1 MNKEKV
7 QRILD
12 VFDQMYPDAKCE
24 LVHQNELELL
34 IAVMLSAQT
43 TDASVNK
50 LTAMSE
56 YYAAKMNVRRR
67 QVVIQ
72 LQGDEYVT
80 SAGAMQWMAGNIE
93 SKTNIKGVGDF
104 IGKAIKGS
112 VTSESTVKPKYHGT
126 GILALEPT
134 YNYILLEDV
143 GTWNGSMVLE
153 DGLFL
158 ACEASLN
165 TNVVMRS
172 NLSSAVLGGEGLF
185 NLKLS
190 GQGIAVLESPVP
202 REELIEI
209 ELQNDQIKIDGNMAI
224 AWSDT
229 LDFTVEKSTRSLLGS
244 AVAGEGFVNVYR
256 GTGKIL
262 MTPVRPEAVNNIL
275 TYRSK

>member
-1 MNKEKV
+1 MITIKNLFDNDDVKIIEKEGNISV
-7 QRILD
+7 LEYQRD
-12 VFDQMYPDAKCE
+12 V
-24 LVHQNELELL
+24 
-34 IAVMLSAQT
+34 
-43 TDASVNK
+43 SVNK

-72 LQGDEYVT
+72 LNGDEYLT
-80 SAGAMQWMAGNIE
+80 SSGALQWMAGNIE
-93 SKTNIKGVGDF
+93 SKTNVKGVGDF
-104 IGKAIKGS
+104 LGKAIKGS

-126 GILALEPT
+126 GLLALEPT

-143 GTWNGSMVLE
+143 SDWNGSMVLE

-158 ACEASLN
+158 ACEATLEN
-165 TNVVMRS
+165 NVVMRS

-190 GQGIAVLESPVP
+190 GKGIAVLESPVP

-209 ELQNDQIKIDGNMAI
+209 KLENDQIKIDGNMAI
-224 AWSDT
+224 AWSDS
-229 LDFTVEKSTRSLLGS
+229 LEFTVEKSTKSILGS

-262 MTPVRPEAVNNIL
+262 MAPVRPESTNNVL
-275 TYRSK
+275 RYSSKR

>member
-1 MNKEKV
+1 MISVKNLFDNDDVKIIERIGHISV
-7 QRILD
+7 IEYQRDL
-12 VFDQMYPDAKCE
+12 
-24 LVHQNELELL
+24 
-34 IAVMLSAQT
+34 
-43 TDASVNK
+43 SVNK
-50 LTAMSE
+50 VTAMSE
-56 YYAAKMNVRRR
+56 YYASKMNVRRR
-67 QVVIQ
+67 QVIIKMQ
-72 LQGDEYVT
+72 DDEYIT
-80 SAGAMQWMAGNIE
+80 SSGAMQWMAGNIE

-104 IGKAIKGS
+104 LGKAIKGS

-134 YNYILLEDV
+134 YNYLLLEDV
-143 GTWNGSMVLE
+143 SKWNGNMVLE

-165 TNVVMRS
+165 TNVVMRT
-172 NLSSAVLGGEGLF
+172 NVSSAVLGGEGLF

-190 GQGIAVLESPVP
+190 GNGIAVLESPVP

-229 LDFTVEKSTRSLLGS
+229 LNFTVEKSTRSLVGS
-244 AVAGEGFVNVYR
+244 AVAGEGFVNVFR

-262 MTPVRPEAVNNIL
+262 MAPVMPEGSNNIL
-275 TYRSK
+275 RYNSKR

>member
-1 MNKEKV
+1 MITIKNLFDNDDVKIIEKKGNISV
-7 QRILD
+7 LEYQRD
-12 VFDQMYPDAKCE
+12 V
-24 LVHQNELELL
+24 
-34 IAVMLSAQT
+34 
-43 TDASVNK
+43 SVNK

-72 LQGDEYVT
+72 LNGDEYLT
-80 SAGAMQWMAGNIE
+80 SSGALQWMAGNIE
-93 SKTNIKGVGDF
+93 SKTNVKGVGDF
-104 IGKAIKGS
+104 LGKAIKGS

-126 GILALEPT
+126 GLLALEPT

-143 GTWNGSMVLE
+143 SDWNGSMVLE

-158 ACEASLN
+158 ACEATLEN
-165 TNVVMRS
+165 NVVMRS

-185 NLKLS
+185 SLKLS
-190 GQGIAVLESPVP
+190 GKGIAVLESPVP

-209 ELQNDQIKIDGNMAI
+209 KLENDQIKIDGNMAI
-224 AWSDT
+224 AWSDS
-229 LDFTVEKSTRSLLGS
+229 LEFTVEKSTKSILGS

-262 MTPVRPEAVNNIL
+262 MAPVRPESTNNVL
-275 TYRSK
+275 RYSSKR

>member
-1 MNKEKV
+1 MISVKNLFDNDDVKIIERIGNISV
-7 QRILD
+7 IEYQRDL
-12 VFDQMYPDAKCE
+12 
-24 LVHQNELELL
+24 
-34 IAVMLSAQT
+34 
-43 TDASVNK
+43 SVNK
-50 LTAMSE
+50 VTAMSE
-56 YYAAKMNVRRR
+56 YYASKMNVRRR
-67 QVVIQ
+67 QVIIKMQ
-72 LQGDEYVT
+72 DDEYIT
-80 SAGAMQWMAGNIE
+80 SSGAMQWMAGNIE

-104 IGKAIKGS
+104 LGMAIKGS

-134 YNYILLEDV
+134 YNYLLLEDV
-143 GTWNGSMVLE
+143 SKWNGNMVLE

-165 TNVVMRS
+165 TNVVMRT
-172 NLSSAVLGGEGLF
+172 NVSSAVLGGEGLF

-190 GQGIAVLESPVP
+190 GNGIAVLESPVP

-229 LDFTVEKSTRSLLGS
+229 LNFTVEKSTRSLVGS
-244 AVAGEGFVNVYR
+244 AVAGEGFVNVFR

-262 MTPVRPEAVNNIL
+262 MAPVMPEGSNNIL
-275 TYRSK
+275 RYNSKR

>member
-1 MNKEKV
+1 MITIKNLFDNDDVKIIEKKV
-7 QRILD
+7 NISVLEYQRD
-12 VFDQMYPDAKCE
+12 V
-24 LVHQNELELL
+24 
-34 IAVMLSAQT
+34 
-43 TDASVNK
+43 SVNK

-72 LQGDEYVT
+72 LNGDEYLT
-80 SAGAMQWMAGNIE
+80 SSGALQWMAGNIE
-93 SKTNIKGVGDF
+93 SKTNVKGVGDF
-104 IGKAIKGS
+104 LGKAIKGS

-126 GILALEPT
+126 GLLALEPT

-143 GTWNGSMVLE
+143 SDWNGSMVLE

-158 ACEASLN
+158 ACEATLEN
-165 TNVVMRS
+165 NVVMRS

-190 GQGIAVLESPVP
+190 GKGIAVLESPVP

-209 ELQNDQIKIDGNMAI
+209 KLENDQIKIDGNMAI
-224 AWSDT
+224 AWSDS
-229 LDFTVEKSTRSLLGS
+229 LEFTVEKSTKSILGS

-262 MTPVRPEAVNNIL
+262 MAPVRPESTNNVL
-275 TYRSK
+275 RYSSKR

>member
-1 MNKEKV
+1 
-7 QRILD
+7 
-12 VFDQMYPDAKCE
+12 
-24 LVHQNELELL
+24 
-34 IAVMLSAQT
+34 
-43 TDASVNK
+43 
-50 LTAMSE
+50 MSE
-56 YYAAKMNVRRR
+56 YYASKMNVRRR
-67 QVVIQ
+67 QVIIKMQ
-72 LQGDEYVT
+72 DDEYIT
-80 SAGAMQWMAGNIE
+80 SSGAMQWMAGNIE

-104 IGKAIKGS
+104 LGKAIKGS

-134 YNYILLEDV
+134 YNYLLLEDV
-143 GTWNGSMVLE
+143 SKWNGNMVLE

-165 TNVVMRS
+165 TNVVMRT
-172 NLSSAVLGGEGLF
+172 NVSSAVLGGEGLF

-190 GQGIAVLESPVP
+190 GNGIAVLESPVP

-229 LDFTVEKSTRSLLGS
+229 LNFTVEKSTRSLVGS
-244 AVAGEGFVNVYR
+244 AVAGEGFVNVFR

-262 MTPVRPEAVNNIL
+262 MAPVMPEGSNNIL
-275 TYRSK
+275 RYNSKR

>member
-1 MNKEKV
+1 MISIKNLFDNDDVKIIEKKGNISV
-7 QRILD
+7 LEYQRD
-12 VFDQMYPDAKCE
+12 V
-24 LVHQNELELL
+24 
-34 IAVMLSAQT
+34 
-43 TDASVNK
+43 SVNK

-72 LQGDEYVT
+72 LNGDEYLT
-80 SAGAMQWMAGNIE
+80 SSGALQWMAGNIE
-93 SKTNIKGVGDF
+93 SKTNVKGVGDF
-104 IGKAIKGS
+104 LGKAIKGS

-126 GILALEPT
+126 GLLALEPT

-143 GTWNGSMVLE
+143 SDWNGSMVLE

-158 ACEASLN
+158 ACEATLEN
-165 TNVVMRS
+165 NVVMRS

-190 GQGIAVLESPVP
+190 GKGIAVLESPVP

-209 ELQNDQIKIDGNMAI
+209 KLENDQIKIDGNMAI
-224 AWSDT
+224 AWSDS
-229 LDFTVEKSTRSLLGS
+229 LEFTVEKSTKSILGS

-262 MTPVRPEAVNNIL
+262 MAPVRPESTNNVL
-275 TYRSK
+275 RYSSKR

>member
-1 MNKEKV
+1 MITIKNLFDNDDVKIIEKKGNISV
-7 QRILD
+7 LEYQRD
-12 VFDQMYPDAKCE
+12 V
-24 LVHQNELELL
+24 
-34 IAVMLSAQT
+34 
-43 TDASVNK
+43 SVNK

-56 YYAAKMNVRRR
+56 YYASKMNVRRR

-72 LQGDEYVT
+72 LNGDEYIT
-80 SAGAMQWMAGNIE
+80 SSGALQWMAGNIE

-104 IGKAIKGS
+104 LGKAIKGS

-126 GILALEPT
+126 GLLALEPT

-143 GTWNGSMVLE
+143 SDWNGSMVLE

-158 ACEASLN
+158 ACEATLDH
-165 TNVVMRS
+165 NVVMRS

-190 GQGIAVLESPVP
+190 GKGIAVLESPVP
-202 REELIEI
+202 REELIEVNL
-209 ELQNDQIKIDGNMAI
+209 ENDQIKIDGNMAI
-224 AWSDT
+224 AWSNS
-229 LDFTVEKSTRSLLGS
+229 LEFTVEKSTRSLLGS

-262 MTPVRPEAVNNIL
+262 MAPVRPESSNNIL
-275 TYRSK
+275 KYNSKR